1 MWREMLQALPYIL
14 GGIGYT
20 LGVTVVALTVGLVIG
35 VLLALLRVYGG
46 RAARNFAAVYVVV
59 LRGFP
64 SLIVLFIIYY
74 MLAALIDLPPFL
86 AGCVALGVCSSAYQ
100 AEIFRGALQS
110 VSPGQMMAARALG
123 MSRRQAIIT
132 VILPQ
137 AFRNAIAGWSNEAAI
152 VVKDSSLV
160 YVVGLPELLRRAQQ
174 VAARLYAPFL
184 IFTVTAVIYFL
195 LTFATN
201 RLLGWLEHKTRIPQ
215 MVAAR

>member
-123 MSRRQAIIT
+123 MSRRQTIIT

-201 RLLGWLEHKTRIPQ
+201 RLLGWLERKTRIPQ
-215 MVAAR
+215 MVVAR

>member
-35 VLLALLRVYGG
+35 VLLALLRVYGR
-46 RAARNFAAVYVVV
+46 RAARNFATVYVVI

-123 MSRRQAIIT
+123 MSHRQAIIT

-201 RLLGWLEHKTRIPQ
+201 RLLGWLERKTRIPQ

>member
-46 RAARNFAAVYVVV
+46 RAARNFSAVYVVI

-201 RLLGWLEHKTRIPQ
+201 RLLGWLERKTRIPQ

>member
-1 MWREMLQALPYIL
+1 MLQALPYIL

-46 RAARNFAAVYVVV
+46 RAAQNFAAGYVVL

-64 SLIVLFIIYY
+64 SIIVLFIIYY

-123 MSRRQAIIT
+123 MSHRQAIIT

-184 IFTVTAVIYFL
+184 IFTVTAIIYFL

-201 RLLGWLEHKTRIPQ
+201 RLLGWLERKTRIPQ

>member
-201 RLLGWLEHKTRIPQ
+201 RLLGWLERKTRIPQ

>member
-20 LGVTVVALTVGLVIG
+20 LVVTTVALTVGLVMV
-35 VLLALLRVYGG
+35 VLLDLLRVYGR
-46 RAARNFAAVYVVV
+46 RAARNFAAVYVVI

-123 MSRRQAIIT
+123 MSHRQAIIT

-201 RLLGWLEHKTRIPQ
+201 RLLGWLERKTRIPQ

>member
-35 VLLALLRVYGG
+35 VLLALLRVYGR
-46 RAARNFAAVYVVV
+46 RAAQNFAAVYVVV

-123 MSRRQAIIT
+123 MSHRQAIIT

-201 RLLGWLEHKTRIPQ
+201 RLLGWLERKTRIPQ

>member
-20 LGVTVVALTVGLVIG
+20 LGVTVIALAVGLVIG

-46 RAARNFAAVYVVV
+46 RAAQNFAAVYVVL

-64 SLIVLFIIYY
+64 SIIVLFIIYY

-184 IFTVTAVIYFL
+184 VFTVTAVIYFL
-195 LTFATN
+195 LTFTTN
-201 RLLGWLEHKTRIPQ
+201 RLLGWLERKTRIPQ

>member
-35 VLLALLRVYGG
+35 VLLALLRVYGR
-46 RAARNFAAVYVVV
+46 RAARNFATVYVVI

-74 MLAALIDLPPFL
+74 MLAALVDLPPFL

-123 MSRRQAIIT
+123 MSHRQAIIT

-201 RLLGWLEHKTRIPQ
+201 RLLGWLERKTRIPQ
-215 MVAAR
+215 MAAAR

>member
-1 MWREMLQALPYIL
+1 M
-14 GGIGYT
+14 
-20 LGVTVVALTVGLVIG
+20 
-35 VLLALLRVYGG
+35 
-46 RAARNFAAVYVVV
+46 
-59 LRGFP
+59 
-64 SLIVLFIIYY
+64 
-74 MLAALIDLPPFL
+74 
-86 AGCVALGVCSSAYQ
+86 GVCSSAYQ

-110 VSPGQMMAARALG
+110 VSPGQMLAARALG

-137 AFRNAIAGWSNEAAI
+137 AFRNAIASWSNEAAI

-195 LTFATN
+195 LTFTTN
-201 RLLGWLEHKTRIPQ
+201 RLLGWLERKTRIPQ

>member
-46 RAARNFAAVYVVV
+46 RAAQNFAAVYVVI

-74 MLAALIDLPPFL
+74 MLAALVDLPPFL

-123 MSRRQAIIT
+123 MSHRQAIIT

-201 RLLGWLEHKTRIPQ
+201 RLLGWLERKTRIPQ

>member
-1 MWREMLQALPYIL
+1 MGREMLQALPYIL

-46 RAARNFAAVYVVV
+46 RAAQNFAAVYVVL

-64 SLIVLFIIYY
+64 SIIVLFIIYY
-74 MLAALIDLPPFL
+74 MLAALVDLPPFL

-123 MSRRQAIIT
+123 MSHRQAIIT

-184 IFTVTAVIYFL
+184 VFMVTAVIYFL
-195 LTFATN
+195 LTFTTN
-201 RLLGWLEHKTRIPQ
+201 RLLGWLERKTRIPQ